1 MMMHIVFDRA
11 TASVLNITWG
21 FIIALS
27 AISILA
33 LKNLRPDPNFFYF
46 VVVVSFTVGLFNL
59 MFGLATVSHA
69 IKAYQDIRTEEK
81 VKKFEQIFLSSK
93 FIIYPPLLLLA
104 PVINILTK
112 ESVFF
117 LNKYSFFSLQFRAI
131 FRHNKF
137 VLTQVKTCSMAQSI
151 FASSPQLALQVRVE
165 WRPLIGPSPSIYCAL
180 ICGDHNNVMSL
191 MSQRDSFGCLSLC

>member
-117 LNKYSFFSLQFRAI
+117 SKQI
-131 FRHNKF
+131 FIYLSSVPGDF
-137 VLTQVKTCSMAQSI
+137 PAQ
-151 FASSPQLALQVRVE
+151 QVRVNSGE
-165 WRPLIGPSPSIYCAL
+165 DLLDGPEYFRLLPPARPPG
-180 ICGDHNNVMSL
+180 
-191 MSQRDSFGCLSLC
+191 